1 MSRYPN
7 KSMTKTY
14 SLLLN
19 QLQPESF
26 LLEPEVKMTRICQYG
41 LINYHFKKL
50 RLTMEE
56 IIKQKNLQIKD
67 SHLEDRG
74 LVNEHFRGGNLY
86 STA

>member
-41 LINYHFKKL
+41 LINYHFKKTKTNHG
-50 RLTMEE
+50 RNNKTEKSPNKGLTLGRQRFGE
-56 IIKQKNLQIKD
+56 
-67 SHLEDRG
+67 
-74 LVNEHFRGGNLY
+74 
-86 STA
+86 